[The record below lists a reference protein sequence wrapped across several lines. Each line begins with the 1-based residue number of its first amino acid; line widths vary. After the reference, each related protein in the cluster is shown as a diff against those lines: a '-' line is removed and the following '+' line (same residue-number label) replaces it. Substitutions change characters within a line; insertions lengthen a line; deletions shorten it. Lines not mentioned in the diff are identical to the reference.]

1 MAYTVVYSVPRY
13 SRNKFLSFKQDDN
26 ISPYMNW
33 YKNNLK
39 ESVLFSFDEHRGPD
53 ICIHLTFIP
62 DLDTESGVLLYRYN
76 GDYTQFD
83 VCAKIL
89 IDTDKKTLYIY
100 NCIMDFEHFPPGSSN
115 NDIKFLGGIKAFKKE
130 EEYSYVINN
139 MRDLFFGKDW
149 RCYNRYTK
157 KNICKDRKK
166 IFKQLKNLTHL
177 PYDIHEYIA
186 NTMIK
191 WQNIKKVTYEDINLF
206 KKIAE
211 NNVGAAVSEW
221 SKIYAWG
228 SVIGI
233 YNPSIPESGT
243 TSTN

>member
-1 MAYTVVYSVPRY
+1 MAYSVVYSVPKY
-13 SRNKFLSFKQDDN
+13 SRNKFSSFKGNEN

-33 YKNNLK
+33 LK
-39 ESVLFSFDEHRGPD
+39 KKENVLFSFDEHRGCD
-53 ICIHLTFIP
+53 ICTHLTFIP

-89 IDTDKKTLYIY
+89 IDVDKKTLYIY
-100 NCIMDFEHFPPGSSN
+100 NCIMDFEHFPPGSGN
-115 NDIKFLGGIKAFKKE
+115 NDIKFQGGIKAFKKE

-139 MRDLFFGKDW
+139 MKNLFFGEDW
-149 RCYNRYTK
+149 RCYNRYTR

-191 WQNIKKVTYEDINLF
+191 WQNIKKITFEDIDQF
-206 KKIAE
+206 KKLAE
-211 NNVGAAVSEW
+211 KNIGASASDW
-221 SKIYAWG
+221 GKIYVWG
-228 SVIGI
+228 GVIGV
-233 YNPSIPESGT
+233 YKPSIP
-243 TSTN
+243 